1 LDLVVISA
9 IAVGNFR
16 KPQEPLSVDG
26 TAGATHGHLTSLF
39 VGACVLW
46 NLYCFVFLARFA
58 FPNFWVERAAT
69 LSGDCLGHSYL
80 GLLFARTLDPTM
92 DTPVPAAYLFKLMLF
107 FIPSTGEKV
116 RDQSHPTHYHI
127 VTITIFS
134 VHGYHHHF
142 FLPLSLCPD
151 PQHDTM
157 PHVSNAQNSI
167 VVALMEQHGQPLA
180 LLVCLFVVAA
190 WLLIHERFFSNR
202 CVRVSVV
209 NAPQTDANRSRWDL

>member
-26 TAGATHGHLTSLF
+26 TAGATHGHLTILF
-39 VGACVLW
+39 VSACVLW

-69 LSGDCLGHSYL
+69 LSGDCLGHCYL

-107 FIPSTGEKV
+107 FMPSTGEKV
-116 RDQSHPTHYHI
+116 SGQHHPTRDHI
-127 VTITIFS
+127 MAIMTIAIIAA
-134 VHGYHHHF
+134 HW
-142 FLPLSLCPD
+142 FL
-151 PQHDTM
+151 H
-157 PHVSNAQNSI
+157 
-167 VVALMEQHGQPLA
+167 
-180 LLVCLFVVAA
+180 LLT
-190 WLLIHERFFSNR
+190 LLTPFPYPTTRYNTTCCKRKRTEL
-202 CVRVSVV
+202 
-209 NAPQTDANRSRWDL
+209 NRSRTDGTARTATGAAGVPVCGGCMVVDSRALFLQ